1 MARRCWALL
10 VAGLL
15 LGCAAKA
22 PPAAPAAP
30 AASPALVSA
39 AGRGLLALSDALE
52 AEYDAGPPS
61 EGDIRWAYDQA
72 KDRAV
77 TTAADAYG
85 KAKITARWVQLR
97 GALAAGQLREVERLL
112 LLSQKLDPGFRAGA
126 ARRALGVLYVNAPA
140 RLLEQGDSERGL
152 ELLEELVREHPEDVE
167 NPLRLAE
174 AYVALG
180 DPEPAHP
187 LLCDCQRRRSSL
199 RAADQRRLDELMRE
213 ADAPA
218 CPR

>member
-10 VAGLL
+10 FTGLL

-22 PPAAPAAP
+22 PSAAP
-30 AASPALVSA
+30 AASPTLVSA
-39 AGRGLLALSDALE
+39 AERGVLALSDALE

-61 EGDIRWAYDQA
+61 EQDVGWAYDQVQ
-72 KDRAV
+72 DVDV

-85 KAKITARWVQLR
+85 KARITARWVQLR

-112 LLSQKLDPGFRAGA
+112 LLSQRLDPGFRGGV
-126 ARRALGVLYVNAPA
+126 ARRALGILYVNAPA
-140 RLLEQGDSERGL
+140 RLLEHGDSETGL
-152 ELLEELVREHPEDVE
+152 ALLEQLASEHPEDVE
-167 NPLRLAE
+167 TQLRLAE
-174 AYVALG
+174 AYVALN
-180 DPEPAHP
+180 DPDPAHP
-187 LLCDCQRRRSSL
+187 LLCDCQRRRASL

-218 CPR
+218 CPPGPR